1 MQFKKVYIVG
11 GKIVMAKTEIKGR
24 KKKRIII
31 FVSMALVI
39 VTLITTIGVYGY
51 VNTAS
56 NYTVEEHT
64 ERISKLAKKRY
75 IDSGKFTGYKVYPL
89 YNEKEE
95 QEFFMVELEPH
106 GFVYIKV
113 YDSHYSCWGGV
124 NMYMIDRRYGYEDD
138 LWRRYTIDESIKE
151 AEFINK
157 YGFKI
162 GFGHAKWETDENGNT
177 IDYTDSPFKIANIQN
192 EKRYL
197 LYTYY
202 SGTGTGGYI
211 PAVKRGDKYLNLMSM
226 EEFDYNDETQRNKQA
241 IMLHGDFGHYEL

>member
-56 NYTVEEHT
+56 NYTVKEHT

-113 YDSHYSCWGGV
+113 YNSHYGCFTGTS
-124 NMYMIDRRYGYEDD
+124 MYMKDREDSEIGNPWMRYNYG
-138 LWRRYTIDESIKE
+138 ESHND
-151 AEFINK
+151 FI
-157 YGFKI
+157 
-162 GFGHAKWETDENGNT
+162 WETDINGND
-177 IDYTDSPFKIANIQN
+177 IKYVDSHFKVGGVTN
-192 EKRYL
+192 EKKYL
-197 LYTYY
+197 LKMYY
-202 SGTGTGGYI
+202 DEKHYRGLV
-211 PAVKRGDKYLNLMSM
+211 PAVKRGGNYLNLISM
-226 EEFDYNDETQRNKQA
+226 KEFNYNNPNETDKQP
-241 IMLHGDFGHYEL
+241 ILIFCGSFIYKPNYN